1 MDCPHC
7 KARNPAGAASCSVC
21 HGPLTPGGTAVA
33 ELTPAEQVSAATI
46 VGETLIPPGA
56 SDVTL
61 IGSTPTSM
69 AVPSGWSVPPAA
81 KNAGGVTII
90 YSTLQPGS
98 LLGNR
103 YEILS
108 ILGQGGMGAVYKA
121 RDVELDRTVALKV
134 IRPELA
140 GQPEILTRFKQELI
154 LARKVTHRNVIRIFD
169 LGEAE
174 GIKFITMEFI
184 EGQDLKS
191 LLTQEKKLP
200 PDRAVEIIQQ
210 VCLALEAAHSE
221 GVVHRDLK
229 PQNIMLDRQGRVSVM
244 DFGIARSLEFGGA
257 MTQTGALIGTPE
269 YMSPEQVRGEHADA
283 RSDLFTVGIILQEI
297 LTGTL
302 PYQAET
308 AMASM
313 YKRTKERA
321 VSIHRLDPQVPQ
333 YLGDIVARCL
343 EIEPK
348 DRFQSAHELYDALDA
363 WKSGAAAP
371 AGVRA
376 SRWVRR
382 AIRHRA
388 AIGAAA
394 AAVLVIAAGVALR
407 GRVPILR
414 PASSAAPANVKSLAI
429 VSFRNA
435 SGDTSLDWLGPSLA
449 DMLST
454 DVGQSASLRTVSP
467 DRLHQ
472 VLTDLQIAPSTTIDP
487 TMVAKIAEF
496 SNADTV
502 VWGQFAKFGDQIRID
517 ATLLDTKQNRSVPLK
532 IEAASEKEIP
542 ATVDGLADLI
552 RKNLSL
558 SSDVM
563 KELKASSFQPTSK
576 SVDALR
582 DYNQAVGLQRDGK
595 NLEAVKLFEAA
606 TKEDPSFALAFSKLA
621 QTYRSLGFDSQ
632 ANEAAQ
638 NAVALSQNLPEAEK
652 YLIAAV
658 RAQIARNFPE
668 AIKDYENLAKASPG
682 NTDVLSALAGIYE
695 ESGDLAKASQYN
707 DALLKANPKD
717 ITATLTAG
725 RLAINSGKP
734 EASLDPLNRALT
746 LSVQL
751 DNQEQ
756 KANSL
761 HLIGLAYWRMN
772 KPEEALRNYQEELTI
787 WRQLGQKRGIAVSL
801 NEMGKVQALMGDN
814 KDALPNFQQALDL
827 RRDIGDKAGLGD
839 TLIDFGNFYAD
850 RGDHDQALKMYK
862 EGLQIERDIGN
873 ESLQA
878 ICLNNI
884 GAVYYEKGQYE
895 DARTYYQQS
904 LQLREKANVPRDI
917 VESVHNL
924 AETSVR
930 MGQYD
935 QAVSQ
940 YMRAMDLWRSLSDKR
955 GVAMESDTL
964 GTMFD
969 SEGRFGAAVNS
980 KQDALKTFQ
989 ELKDKTYWMAEIEG
1003 SYGEAL
1009 VLAGRGA
1016 EAAASLNDALS
1027 LARELKNDGMVS
1039 QTLAFQAD
1047 AAYYR
1052 GDSKTARALF
1062 DQALQAAKNSKEPD
1076 RILMAQLDLARIAS
1090 EEGPAQQAV
1099 SSLRQLAQQ
1108 ADEQGVPSIAVES
1121 SIDMAEA
1128 MIRNHDNARAKQ
1140 ELDRALS
1147 RADQIGLK
1155 PLSAKAHFLLGT
1167 IARASGDQAGAQQQ
1181 YRDTLQLLDGMRQEA
1196 GAEKILER
1204 SDFKAMHDEAA
1215 RSSQGAAN

>member
-1 MDCPHC
+1 MECPHC
-7 KARNPAGAASCSVC
+7 KARNPAGAASCAVC
-21 HGPLTPGGTAVA
+21 QGSLSSASTAVA
-33 ELTPAEQVSAATI
+33 ELTPAEQISAATI
-46 VGETLIPPGA
+46 IGETLVPKDQPPDA
-56 SDVTL
+56 TL
-61 IGSTPTSM
+61 IGVAPPTM
-69 AVPSGWSVPPAA
+69 AGPSVWSVTTTGQSAATAQVVPAFFPSGSV
-81 KNAGGVTII
+81 
-90 YSTLQPGS
+90 LGS
-98 LLGNR
+98 R
-103 YEILS
+103 YEIMNM
-108 ILGQGGMGAVYKA
+108 LGQGGMGAVYKA
-121 RDVELDRTVALKV
+121 RDLELDRTVALKV
-134 IRPELA
+134 IRPEFA
-140 GQPEILTRFKQELI
+140 GQPEILQRFKQELI

-169 LGEAE
+169 LGEAS

-191 LLTQEKKLP
+191 LLTHEKKLA
-200 PDRAVEIIQQ
+200 PDRAVDIIQQ

-229 PQNIMLDRQGRVSVM
+229 PQNIMLDKQGRVWVM
-244 DFGIARSLEFGGA
+244 DFGIARSLEFGG

-283 RSDLFTVGIILQEI
+283 RSDLFTLGIIFQEI
-297 LTGTL
+297 LTGAL

-313 YKRTKERA
+313 FKRTRERA
-321 VSIHRLDPQVPQ
+321 VSIHRLDPGVPQ

-343 EIEPK
+343 EIDPK
-348 DRFQSAHELYDALDA
+348 DRYQSAQDLYNALEE
-363 WKSGAAAP
+363 WKSGTAAP
-371 AGVRA
+371 LGIRT
-376 SRWVRR
+376 SRWARR
-382 AIRHRA
+382 ALRHRA
-388 AIGAAA
+388 AIGVAAA
-394 AAVLVIAAGVALR
+394 TVVLVVASIALR
-407 GRVPILR
+407 GRVTFLR
-414 PASSAAPANVKSLAI
+414 TAAPGVPANVKSLAI

-435 SGDTSLDWLGPSLA
+435 SGEAALDWLGPSLA

-472 VLTDLQIAPSTTIDP
+472 VLSDLQIAPSTTIDP

-502 VWGQFAKFGDQIRID
+502 VWGQFARFGDQIRID
-517 ATLLDTKQNRSVPLK
+517 ATLLDTKLNRSVPLK
-532 IEAASEKEIP
+532 IDAASEKDIP
-542 ATVDGLADLI
+542 AAVDSLAELV

-558 SSDVM
+558 SSDVL

-595 NLEAVKLFEAA
+595 NVEAQKLFEAA
-606 TKEDPSFALAFSKLA
+606 TKEDPTFALAFSKLA
-621 QTYRSLGFDSQ
+621 QTYRGLGFDNQ
-632 ANEAAQ
+632 AEQAAQ
-638 NAVALSQNLPEAEK
+638 NAVSLSQNLPEAEK
-652 YLIAAV
+652 YMIAAV

-668 AIKDYENLAKASPG
+668 AIKEYENLAKAAPG

-695 ESGDLAKASQYN
+695 DSGDLAKAARYN
-707 DALLKANPKD
+707 DEILKANPKD
-717 ITATLTAG
+717 IGATLTAG

-734 EASLDPLNRALT
+734 ESSLDPLNRAMT

-772 KPEEALRNYQEELTI
+772 KPEEALRNYHEELAI
-787 WRQLGQKRGIAVSL
+787 WKGLGQKRGEAVSL
-801 NEMGKVQALMGDN
+801 NEMAKVQALLGNN

-827 RRDIGDKAGLGD
+827 RREIGDKAGLGD

-850 RGDHDQALKMYK
+850 RGDHDLALKMYK

-873 ESLQA
+873 ESLQS

-884 GAVYYEKGQYE
+884 GAVYFEKGQYE
-895 DARTYYQQS
+895 DARTYYQES

-940 YMRAMDLWRSLSDKR
+940 YMRAMDLWRSLDDKR
-955 GVAMESDTL
+955 GVAMEADTL

-969 SEGRFGAAVNS
+969 SAGRFGAAVNS

-989 ELKDKTYWMAEIEG
+989 DLKDKTYWMAEIDG

-1009 VLAGRGA
+1009 VLAGRGQ
-1016 EAAASLNDALS
+1016 EAATSLNDALN

-1039 QTLAFQAD
+1039 QTLAFQGD

-1052 GDSKTARALF
+1052 GDSKTARGLYE
-1062 DQALQAAKNSKEPD
+1062 QALQEANRSKEPD
-1076 RILMAQLDLARIAS
+1076 RILMAQLDLARIAG
-1090 EEGPAQQAV
+1090 EEGSPQQAV

-1108 ADEQGVPSIAVES
+1108 ANEQGVPNVAVEA

-1128 MIRNHDNARAKQ
+1128 MTRNHDNARAKQ
-1140 ELDRALS
+1140 ELERALS

-1155 PLSAKAHFLLGT
+1155 PLSAKAHFLLGA
-1167 IARASGDQAGAQQQ
+1167 IARTSGDQAGAEQQ
-1181 YRDTLQLLDGMRQEA
+1181 YRSTLQLLDGMRQEA
-1196 GAEKILER
+1196 GADRILER
-1204 SDFKAMHDEAA
+1204 PDFKAMHDEAA
-1215 RSSQGAAN
+1215 RWSQGAKN